1 MFLVYFHLA
10 FGLASLP
17 EAQKLA
23 VPVYPRIDALI
34 LKSIPKDKQPAV
46 AASTDAEFL
55 RRIYLDLLGT
65 IPTAQETRV
74 FFRDTSPSKRTRLID
89 QLLAKPEHA
98 RHMSHVVDV
107 LLMDRRPD
115 HRVPGTE
122 WRAYLHK
129 AFVEN
134 RPWDQL
140 IREILST
147 DGSDPKTR
155 PAAKFL
161 LDRDG
166 EVNQITRDV
175 SRLFFGRNL
184 QCAQCHDHPLVS
196 DYKQEHYYGLAA
208 FFNRTTLFPNAEDAK
223 GILAEKADGEVS
235 FQDVFDK
242 AKKVKTTKPRL
253 ISLTAINEPT
263 LEKGKEYKVPPKK
276 GEKPQPVFSRREQL
290 APILTSKDNQAF
302 ARATVNRFW
311 AMFMGRGLIH
321 PLDLDNSENPPSHPA
336 ILELL
341 TKEFIAHRYN
351 LRWLIRELTLSQT
364 YQRSSEVP
372 SQLKEID
379 PSKWVVAPLKPL
391 SPEQLAFA
399 MMQATGFTDAE
410 RAIQG
415 AKCTEDSIYAK
426 LIPQVPSFVST
437 FGNRPGEP
445 EGQSFLATLEQSL
458 FLKNGSLLRSW
469 LSSRNGNLMD
479 RLTRLKDDAQLVDEL
494 FLSILTRLPCPEERT
509 EVTKMLQTT
518 PVTQRQYTLSELAWS
533 LLTSVE
539 FRFNH

>member
-17 EAQKLA
+17 EAQKLS
-23 VPVYPRIDALI
+23 VPVHPRIDALI
-34 LKSIPKDKQPAV
+34 LKSIPKDQQSAV

-65 IPTAQETRV
+65 IPTAQEARA
-74 FFRDTSPSKRTRLID
+74 FFADTSPGKRTKLID
-89 QLLAKPEHA
+89 QLLARPEHA

-107 LLMDRRPD
+107 MLMDRRPD

-129 AFVEN
+129 AFAEN
-134 RPWDQL
+134 RHWDQL
-140 IREILST
+140 IREILSN

-175 SRLFFGRNL
+175 SRLFLGRNL

-208 FFNRTTLFPNAEDAK
+208 FFNRTALFPNAEDAK
-223 GILAEKADGEVS
+223 GVLAEKAEGEVS
-235 FQDVFDK
+235 FQSVFDK
-242 AKKVKTTKPRL
+242 EKKVKTTKPML
-253 ISLTAINEPT
+253 ISLKAINEPT
-263 LEKGKEYKVPPKK
+263 FEKGKEYKVPPKK
-276 GEKPQPVFSRREQL
+276 GEKPQPVFSRRAQL
-290 APILTSKDNQAF
+290 APILTSRDNQAF
-302 ARATVNRFW
+302 ARAMVNRFW
-311 AMFMGRGLIH
+311 AMLMGRGLIH

-341 TKEFIAHRYN
+341 TKEFIAHQYN
-351 LRWLIRELTLSQT
+351 LRWLMREITLSQA

-372 SQLKEID
+372 AQLKEID

-399 MMQATGFTDAE
+399 MMQATGWTDAE
-410 RAIQG
+410 RTAQG
-415 AKCTEDSIYAK
+415 AKCTEATLYAK
-426 LIPQVPSFVST
+426 LIPQVPPFVST
-437 FGNRPGEP
+437 FGTRPGEP

-469 LSSRNGNLMD
+469 LSTRTANLMD
-479 RLTRLKDDAQLVDEL
+479 RLTKLKDDAQLTDEL
-494 FLSILTRLPCPEERT
+494 FLSILTRLPSPEERT
-509 EVTKMLQTT
+509 SVIKMLQTT
-518 PVTQRQYTLSELAWS
+518 PAAQRQNTLSELAWS

>member
-23 VPVYPRIDALI
+23 KPVYPQIDALI
-34 LKSIPKDKQPAV
+34 LKSIPREQLNAV
-46 AASTDAEFL
+46 ASSTDAEFL
-55 RRIYLDLLGT
+55 RRLYLDLLGT
-65 IPTAQETRV
+65 IPTTQEARA
-74 FFRDTSPSKRTRLID
+74 FLSNTSINKRTQLID
-89 QLLAKPEHA
+89 QLLARPEHA
-98 RHMSHVVDV
+98 RHLSHVVDV
-107 LLMDRRPD
+107 MLMDRRPD
-115 HRVPGTE
+115 QRVPTTE
-122 WRAYLHK
+122 WRAYLYT
-129 AFVEN
+129 AFAEN

-140 IREILST
+140 IREILSV

-175 SRLFFGRNL
+175 SRLFYGRNL

-208 FFNRTTLFPNAEDAK
+208 FFNRTILFSNGDDKKAV
-223 GILAEKADGEVS
+223 LAEKAEGEVS

-242 AKKVKTTKPRL
+242 AKKTKTTKPRL

-263 LEKGKEYKVPPKK
+263 FEKGKEYKVPPKK
-276 GEKPQPVFSRREQL
+276 GEKPQPVFSRRAQL
-290 APILTSKDNQAF
+290 APILTSRNNQAF

-311 AMFMGRGLIH
+311 AMLMGRGLIH
-321 PLDLDNSENPPSHPA
+321 PLDLDSGENPPSHPA
-336 ILELL
+336 LLDLL
-341 TKEFIAHRYN
+341 TKEFIAHHYN
-351 LRWLIRELTLSQT
+351 LRWLLREITLSQA

-372 SQLKEID
+372 VQLKEID
-379 PSKWVVAPLKPL
+379 PTKWVVAPLKPL

-399 MMQATGFTDAE
+399 MMQATGLTDAE
-410 RAIQG
+410 RIALG
-415 AKCTEDSIYAK
+415 TKCTEATLYGK
-426 LIPQVPSFVST
+426 LSPQVSPFVST
-437 FGNRPGEP
+437 FGSRPGEP
-445 EGQSFLATLEQSL
+445 EGQAFLATLEQSL
-458 FLKNGSLLRSW
+458 FLKNGSLIRSW
-469 LSSRNGNLMD
+469 LSTRNANLLD
-479 RLTRLKDDAQLVDEL
+479 RLTKLKDDAQVTDEL
-494 FLSILTRLPCPEERT
+494 FLSILTRLPSLEERT
-509 EVTKMLQTT
+509 EVIKMLQAA
-518 PVTQRQYTLSELAWS
+518 PASQRHTILGELAWS

>member
-23 VPVYPRIDALI
+23 EPVYPRIDTLI
-34 LKSIPKDKQPAV
+34 IKSMPKEQLTAV
-46 AASTDAEFL
+46 TASADSEII
-55 RRIYLDLLGT
+55 RRLYLDLLGT
-65 IPTAQETRV
+65 IPSAQEART
-74 FFRDTSPSKRTRLID
+74 FLNEKSTNKRNQLID
-89 QLLAKPEHA
+89 QLLARPEHA

-107 LLMDRRPD
+107 MLMDRRPD
-115 HRVPGTE
+115 QRVPTAE
-122 WRAYLHK
+122 WQAYLYT
-129 AFVEN
+129 AFAEN

-140 IREILST
+140 IREILSA

-184 QCAQCHDHPLVS
+184 QCAQCHDHPLVN

-208 FFNRTTLFPNAEDAK
+208 FFNRTSLFPNGEDKKAV
-223 GILAEKADGEVS
+223 LAEKAEGEVS

-253 ISLTAINEPT
+253 ISLTAINEPAFD
-263 LEKGKEYKVPPKK
+263 KGKEYKVPPKK
-276 GEKPQPVFSRREQL
+276 GEKPQPVFSRRAQL
-290 APILTSKDNQAF
+290 APILTSKDNHAF

-311 AMFMGRGLIH
+311 AMLMGRGLIH

-336 ILELL
+336 ILDLL
-341 TKEFIAHRYN
+341 TKEFIAHHYN
-351 LRWLIRELTLSQT
+351 LRWLLREITMSQA

-372 SQLKEID
+372 VQLKEID
-379 PSKWVVAPLKPL
+379 PTKWVVAPLKPL
-391 SPEQLAFA
+391 SPEQMAFA
-399 MMQATGFTDAE
+399 MMQATGLTDAE
-410 RAIQG
+410 RTALG
-415 AKCTEDSIYAK
+415 TKCTEATLYAK
-426 LIPQVPSFVST
+426 LSPQVSPFVST
-437 FGNRPGEP
+437 FGTRPGEP
-445 EGQSFLATLEQSL
+445 EGHSFLATLEQSL
-458 FLKNGSLLRSW
+458 FLKNGSVLRDW
-469 LSSRNGNLMD
+469 LSIRNANLMD
-479 RLTRLKDDAQLVDEL
+479 RLTRMKDEAQITDDL
-494 FLSILTRLPCPEERT
+494 FLSILTRLPSQEERT
-509 EVTKMLQTT
+509 EVIKMLQAA
-518 PVTQRQYTLSELAWS
+518 PAAQRHTTLSELTWS

>member
-1 MFLVYFHLA
+1 MFELLFHLA
-10 FGLASLP
+10 LGLATLP

-23 VPVYPRIDALI
+23 EPVYPRIDTLL
-34 LKSIPKDKQPAV
+34 LKSIPKDQLSAV
-46 AASTDAEFL
+46 ATSTDAEFL

-65 IPTAQETRV
+65 IPTSQEARA
-74 FFRDTSPSKRTRLID
+74 FLSDTTPSKRSRLID

-98 RHMSHVVDV
+98 RHLSHVVDV
-107 LLMDRRPD
+107 MLMDRRPD
-115 HRVPGTE
+115 HRVPSTE
-122 WRAYLHK
+122 WRAYLYN
-129 AFVEN
+129 AFVAN

-140 IREILST
+140 IREILSA
-147 DGSDPKTR
+147 DGSDLKTR

-161 LDRDG
+161 LDREG

-208 FFNRTTLFPNAEDAK
+208 FFNRTSLFPNAEDAK
-223 GILAEKADGEVS
+223 GILAEKAEGEVS

-253 ISLTAINEPT
+253 ISLNPINEPVF
-263 LEKGKEYKVPPKK
+263 EKGKEYKVPLKK
-276 GEKPQPVFSRREQL
+276 GEKPQPTFSRRAQL
-290 APILTSKDNQAF
+290 APILTSRENQAF

-311 AMFMGRGLIH
+311 AMLMGRGLIH

-336 ILELL
+336 ILDLL
-341 TKEFIAHRYN
+341 TKEFISHQYN
-351 LRWLIRELTLSQT
+351 LRWLIRELTMSQT

-372 SQLKEID
+372 TQLKEID
-379 PSKWVVAPLKPL
+379 PSKWIVAPLKPL
-391 SPEQLAFA
+391 SPEQLSFA

-410 RAIQG
+410 RTALG
-415 AKCTEDSIYAK
+415 VKYNEATLYAK
-426 LIPQVPSFVST
+426 LIPQAPSFVAA
-437 FGNRPGEP
+437 FGTRPGEP
-445 EGQSFLATLEQSL
+445 EDQSFVATLEQSL
-458 FLKNGSLLRSW
+458 FLKNGTLLRSW
-469 LSSRNGNLMD
+469 LNTRNANLMD
-479 RLTRLKDDAQLVDEL
+479 RLVKLKDDSQLTDDL
-494 FLSILTRLPCPEERT
+494 FLSILTRLPSLEERT
-509 EVTKMLQTT
+509 EVIKMLQAT
-518 PVTQRQYTLSELAWS
+518 PAPQRQNTLSEIAWS